1 MQNSI
6 ITPTKEHLNPFV
18 FLAIFFSSM
27 LGAQIFGIS
36 LNKIALLPLEI
47 YLFTRIASTHHRSH
61 LTKLKRN
68 LLLWYITLM
77 LSSALALIRQEQ
89 LIGYEEKLIF
99 NLIQYIAI
107 YFPIFLMID
116 VIKNPFNQFKKAIII
131 VSQINSIWAIVQF
144 ISWYIFQIDFND
156 FFFSTCMKGLLGT
169 EWTAWNFEA
178 GSLAMRATGLNRD
191 PAFLAILMVLGFTFT
206 KSNLWKSI
214 FTFSCICAMSRVG
227 MVSITAILLF
237 SLFRREENTIAFLKT
252 KNLIRIVAIISFVVI
267 VFLYLYNTIEIVQ
280 FQTDYTLTRFSILKI
295 NSNTGDVSGTMR
307 HIMYLP
313 LSIMT
318 FCDFSWLEKLFGV
331 GPRIGGTALAFSDS
345 VKSVIELNAAMQK
358 KAWAIE
364 CDFAEILLGSGLLG
378 FVLYYFNLYAL
389 FKKNKNDKSKQKSII
404 GIFIFGFMYCIGFNT
419 LINLYLIFMVSD
431 NILKKESNIND
442 D

>member
-6 ITPTKEHLNPFV
+6 ITSTKEHLNPFV
-18 FLAIFFSSM
+18 LIAIFFSSM

-47 YLFTRIASTHHRSH
+47 YLFTRIVSIHHKAR

-77 LSSALALIRQEQ
+77 MSSALALTRQEQ

-99 NLIQYIAI
+99 NLIQYVVI
-107 YFPIFLMID
+107 YLPILLMAD
-116 VIKNPFNQFKKAIII
+116 VIKNPFNQFKRAIII
-131 VSQINSIWAIVQF
+131 VSQINSIWAIIQF
-144 ISWYIFQIDFND
+144 IAWYIFQIDFND
-156 FFFSTCMKGLLGT
+156 FFFTTCMKGLLGT
-169 EWTAWNFEA
+169 GWTAWNFEA

-191 PAFLAILMVLGFTFT
+191 PAFLAVLMVLGFTFT
-206 KSNLWKSI
+206 KSNIWKSI

-227 MVSITAILLF
+227 MVSIATILLF
-237 SLFRREENTIAFLKT
+237 SLFRREKNTIVFLKT
-252 KNLIRIVAIISFVVI
+252 KNLIRIIAIISFVII
-267 VFLYLYNTIEIVQ
+267 VFLYLYDTIEIVQ
-280 FQTDYTLTRFSILKI
+280 FQTDYTLTRFSILKV

-313 LSIMT
+313 LSIST
-318 FCDFSWLEKLFGV
+318 FSDFSWIEKLFGI

-345 VKSVIELNAAMQK
+345 VKSAIELNAGMQK

-378 FVLYYFNLYAL
+378 FILYYFNLYAL
-389 FKKNKNDKSKQKSII
+389 FTKNKQDKIKQNSII

-431 NILKKESNIND
+431 NILKDKPNVND
-442 D
+442 E